1 LQKIQQYDFKK
12 IGVKFWYYWKTF
24 DEWDFLGDN
33 FVILKPKER
42 EILNIL
48 YH

>member
-1 LQKIQQYDFKK
+1 MIKIQ
-12 IGVKFWYYWKTF
+12 IAVKPWYYWKTF

-33 FVILKPKER
+33 FVILKPKEK

-48 YH
+48 YHQKLI

>member
-1 LQKIQQYDFKK
+1 MIFKK
-12 IGVKFWYYWKTF
+12 IGVKSWYYCKTF
-24 DEWDFLGDN
+24 DEWDFLGDK
-33 FVILKPKER
+33 FVILKPMET